1 MAHLVR
7 NGMGYNPGES
17 SRLVKQPPSWLCDGP
32 EGRHMNGTNARPS
45 VSIGKLIVI
54 PAVITLVLI
63 ILRLIGE
70 LQHWPKPWVS
80 SAAGGGGAIIGVFW
94 LPLIFGPYFAW
105 KLAAAGDG
113 PASAGKAI
121 GMSALGLVVLLAGGV
136 AFGIGL
142 SKHMVPLIVLGF
154 LLALASAL
162 VPRLGWRSFGNALL
176 AYAFAA
182 RIPVLVVMFIAMSAN
197 GGQGWGTHYDVAGP
211 GFVVTS
217 FAQKFIDLAFFPQM
231 SLWIGWTAVIAG
243 LFGTIVTAIFH
254 PGKHAAP
261 AAA

>member
-1 MAHLVR
+1 MLLLRPRKSRWRGMAHLVR

-54 PAVITLVLI
+54 PAVITLVLT

-80 SAAGGGGAIIGVFW
+80 SAAGGGGAIIGIFW

-113 PASAGKAI
+113 PASVGKAI

-154 LLALASAL
+154 LLALA
-162 VPRLGWRSFGNALL
+162 WRSSRAWDG
-176 AYAFAA
+176 A
-182 RIPVLVVMFIAMSAN
+182 R
-197 GGQGWGTHYDVAGP
+197 WGTP
-211 GFVVTS
+211 CWRTPS
-217 FAQKFIDLAFFPQM
+217 PPE
-231 SLWIGWTAVIAG
+231 SRCWW
-243 LFGTIVTAIFH
+243 
-254 PGKHAAP
+254 
-261 AAA
+261 

>member
-1 MAHLVR
+1 
-7 NGMGYNPGES
+7 MGYNPGES

-54 PAVITLVLI
+54 PAVITLVLT

-80 SAAGGGGAIIGVFW
+80 SAAGGGGAIIGIFW

-113 PASAGKAI
+113 PASVGKAI

-154 LLALASAL
+154 LLALASAF

-197 GGQGWGTHYDVAGP
+197 GGQGCGTHYDVAGP
-211 GFVVTS
+211 DFVVTS
-217 FAQKFIDLAFFPQM
+217 FAQKFMYLAFSPEM
-231 SLWIGWTAVIAG
+231 SLWIGWTAIIGG
-243 LFGTIVTAIFH
+243 LLGSIVTAIFH